1 MGIFS
6 INKILDERDK
16 AIEESDMKTIRI
28 MELTKTKDY
37 NKICRKNE
45 QMQNMIDNIKKEI
58 ADNHDYYYFA
68 ESNKDIALGLE
79 YALNII
85 NDYIKGDE

>member
-1 MGIFS
+1 MGVFS

-28 MELTKTKDY
+28 MELTRDC
-37 NKICRKNE
+37 NKACRKNE

>member
-1 MGIFS
+1 
-6 INKILDERDK
+6 
-16 AIEESDMKTIRI
+16 
-28 MELTKTKDY
+28 MELTRDC
-37 NKICRKNE
+37 NKACRKNE

>member
-28 MELTKTKDY
+28 IELTRDC
-37 NKICRKNE
+37 NKACRKNE